1 MAYSIVLV
9 ALAASLVHAILLLV
23 YRRKRYY
30 SAYNLP
36 PGSLGVPII
45 GRTFSL
51 LRALRSN
58 TDEQW
63 FRDRI
68 EKYGPVS
75 ITSLLGSPTVLLAG
89 PAANRFIFS
98 NDGLI
103 LTQTSALRTLVG
115 RSVLTLTGNE
125 LKQVRCAL
133 QGYLR
138 PDMVRRYVRKMDDE
152 VRRHIELYWAGRD
165 SITVLP
171 TVRRLTLGII
181 CSIVLGQEAD
191 TIKEGLCTDFVTLGK
206 AILSFPV
213 KIPLT
218 RFSKGMRASSKIRKS
233 ITNIARKREE
243 SLLQEG
249 NATSDN
255 DFLSYML
262 ILRSQGAH
270 SLTLEEIVDNAMS
283 LIIGA
288 HETSSVLITFM
299 IRHLANEPEILAK
312 VTKEH
317 DEIASNK
324 KKEDVLTWDDV
335 AKMKYTWKVAMETLR
350 IVPPV
355 FGSFRT
361 TTRDIEYQ
369 GYHIPKGWKVFA
381 AQSVTHMDS
390 HFFHEPRKF
399 YPSRFDK
406 SLPPYCYM
414 PFGGGPRMCPGNEF
428 ARVETMV
435 AMHYLVRQFNWKVTC
450 EEEAYKRDPKPTP
463 TLGLPIKIKSRPIPQ
478 GNSTF
483 NLD

>member
-1 MAYSIVLV
+1 MAYAIVVLGALV
-9 ALAASLVHAILLLV
+9 ASLVPAILLLL
-23 YRRKRYY
+23 YRRNRYY

-51 LRALRSN
+51 LRAFRSN
-58 TDEQW
+58 TDDQW

-68 EKYGPVS
+68 KKYGPVS
-75 ITSLLGSPTVLLAG
+75 IMSLLGSPTVLLAG

-103 LTQTSALRTLVG
+103 LTQTTALRTLVG
-115 RSVLTLTGNE
+115 RSVLTLTGDE
-125 LKQVRCAL
+125 LKQVRGAL

-152 VRRHIELYWAGRD
+152 VRRHIELYWVGRD

-181 CSIVLGQEAD
+181 CSIVLGEEAAPV
-191 TIKEGLCTDFVTLGK
+191 KEGLCTDFVTLGK
-206 AILSFPV
+206 SILSFPV

-218 RFSKGMRASSKIRKS
+218 RFSKGV
-233 ITNIARKREE
+233 
-243 SLLQEG
+243 
-249 NATSDN
+249 
-255 DFLSYML
+255 
-262 ILRSQGAH
+262 H
-270 SLTLEEIVDNAMS
+270 SLTLEDIVDNAMG
-283 LIIGA
+283 LIVGA

-299 IRHLANEPEILAK
+299 IRYLANETEILDK
-312 VTKEH
+312 VTKEQ
-317 DEIASNK
+317 DEIAINK
-324 KKEDVLTWDDV
+324 KLGDALTWDDV

-350 IVPPV
+350 TVPPV

-361 TTRDIEYQ
+361 TTKDIEYQ

-390 HFFHEPRKF
+390 HFFHEPSKF
-399 YPSRFDK
+399 DPSRFEK
-406 SLPPYCYM
+406 LIPPYCYM
-414 PFGGGPRMCPGNEF
+414 PFGGGSRMCPGNEF

-435 AMHYLVRQFNWKVTC
+435 AMHYLVRQFRWKMTC
-450 EEEAYKRDPKPTP
+450 EQETYMRDPKPTP
-463 TLGLPIKIKSRPIPQ
+463 DLGLPVKLKSRLLPKDC
-478 GNSTF
+478 STF
-483 NLD
+483 NSD